1 MFKKL
6 FLLLLFFIVA
16 SPVHAASWPPEVKP
30 EQGKA
35 SGSFTQAAGAAGQ
48 ACTMMYTFTFWN
60 VGETGGRD
68 YGNTTFTAETTCTGS
83 SKPDLETL
91 QGVFSGGPN
100 GKVTVAG
107 FVFNLVNG
115 TYFVTTDAKGKTHQ
129 FSVENPEIFS
139 RYRWSM
145 DESIPIPEIKE
156 GKYEVETY
164 DSSLRFS
171 DLYGQVEVI
180 IPNPDGTYDEDA
192 DWNLAK
198 IDMELPPGT
207 RIKVSEES
215 GLMISFPNMTTII
228 VGPETE
234 IILVSTDPQKSVM
247 QLLYGDLKANVTKM
261 MKDGSMQVEM
271 SQAVA
276 GIKGTRFILNET
288 KTESSIRV
296 TEGTVKFI
304 SKSTGVSV
312 DVGKGESV
320 TASSQGLSEKTTFD
334 PAKEEEKWQELANGI
349 KKTNP
354 NIFSN
359 KNTIYI
365 LGGIIIT
372 AIVIGFLLLK
382 FRRHKK

>member
-1 MFKKL
+1 MLKKL
-6 FLLLLFFIVA
+6 FLLVLFLIITY
-16 SPVHAASWPPEVKP
+16 PVQAVNWPPEVKP

-35 SGSFTQAAGAAGQ
+35 TGTIGIGDDDKLNV
-48 ACTMMYTFTFWN
+48 TIDFWN
-60 VGETGGRD
+60 VGEVGGGD
-68 YGNTTFTAETTCTGS
+68 YGKVIVDIRCTQKTIGDGWQCVADDE
-83 SKPDLETL
+83 PPEIGT
-91 QGVFSGGPN
+91 FSGGPN
-100 GKVTVAG
+100 GEITIDG
-107 FVFNLVNG
+107 ETNIQLVNG
-115 TYFVTTDAKGKTHQ
+115 QYFTSTLEKTFQ
-129 FSVENPEIFS
+129 ATVENPEIFS
-139 RYRWSM
+139 KYRWSM

-215 GLMISFPNMTTII
+215 GLMLSFPNMTTII